1 MPPEPSATVL
11 ALSAISMVP
20 LDAAVAVIV
29 PLPSF
34 NIQYWIGQRP
44 VSHATVI
51 DDGETSLPFKMSGVG
66 IRVRRTAAIRD
77 AYDIAGIG
85 RLLARRP
92 VSRIRFTADAAA
104 IFVSALIRPVRLLI
118 GVVRLWFEDFD
129 VAVTGFVQSLI
140 LIPDTGC
147 AIVADLTRREEMS
160 CFSCER
166 SPIHAR
172 DGMFF
177 KQSQ

>member
-92 VSRIRFTADAAA
+92 VSRIRY
-104 IFVSALIRPVRLLI
+104 VEV
-118 GVVRLWFEDFD
+118 E
-129 VAVTGFVQSLI
+129 TG
-140 LIPDTGC
+140 
-147 AIVADLTRREEMS
+147 
-160 CFSCER
+160 
-166 SPIHAR
+166 
-172 DGMFF
+172 
-177 KQSQ
+177 

>member
-1 MPPEPSATVL
+1 M
-11 ALSAISMVP
+11 
-20 LDAAVAVIV
+20 
-29 PLPSF
+29 
-34 NIQYWIGQRP
+34 N
-44 VSHATVI
+44 
-51 DDGETSLPFKMSGVG
+51 GVG

-92 VSRIRFTADAAA
+92 VSRIRYVEVETGCFTADAAA

-118 GVVRLWFEDFD
+118 GAVRLWFEDFD

-147 AIVADLTRREEMS
+147 AIVAGLTRREEMS
-160 CFSCER
+160 CF
-166 SPIHAR
+166 
-172 DGMFF
+172 FL
-177 KQSQ
+177 